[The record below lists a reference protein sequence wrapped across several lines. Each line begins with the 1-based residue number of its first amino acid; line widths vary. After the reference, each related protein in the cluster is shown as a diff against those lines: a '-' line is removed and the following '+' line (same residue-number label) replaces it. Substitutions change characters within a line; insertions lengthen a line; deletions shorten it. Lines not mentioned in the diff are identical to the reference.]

1 MIIEN
6 NDVILVDINDI
17 KSATVEGSCTSCG
30 GGATDFI
37 AQMNNTYYANM
48 SIGNAKVFNSYAKAR
63 YTNRK
68 IVAGSVKVYPCRPS
82 DSPPTFGPATIDEVK
97 FDIIKFYDANS
108 GNGPSLDS
116 TLAEALAQA
125 LISYYNTGDLKDKA
139 QKAVYKDFPTK
150 IYQSKAFGPILE
162 KWANL
167 RFPVSNYGL
176 QQINKPYLPQLN
188 ITAKPYFYFC
198 PQKEK
203 ITIKI
208 KQLDGNDKEYCK
220 SGLIIINR
228 KSDFGYRI
236 NSIVEVGDLESTSYS
251 NWSNY
256 LSSQSSA
263 YQQGIL
269 TRAQAVLNSSLPN
282 TPVTYAP
289 AGTSGSGPV
298 FRFRLNNSRTNLF
311 SIQVAIP
318 IGSGPEFGQNW
329 LYTPITT
336 FAVSPDAIATM
347 YNQYQNYWSSV
358 RAAAE
363 AQRNANN
370 SQITTPSP
378 GVTTPPTP
386 IQIDPT
392 APVVTPP
399 TNPVNPAITNP
410 VDNTI
415 GDGTFGG
422 DSGSFDGGL

>member
-1 MIIEN
+1 MIYEN
-6 NDVILVDINDI
+6 EDVILVDINDI

-37 AQMNNTYYANM
+37 AQMDDAYYANL
-48 SIGNAKVFNSYAKAR
+48 SIGNAKVFKSYAKAR
-63 YTNRK
+63 YSNNK
-68 IVAGSVKVYPCRPS
+68 IVAGSVKIYPCRPT
-82 DSPPTFGPATIDEVK
+82 DTPPTFGPATIDEVK

-108 GNGPSLDS
+108 GGGPSLDS

-125 LISYYNTGDLKDKA
+125 LISYYNSGDIKTKCE
-139 QKAVYKDFPTK
+139 KSVYEDFPTK

-167 RFPVSNYGL
+167 RFPASSYGL
-176 QQINKPYLPQLN
+176 EQINQQYLPQLN

-208 KQLDGNDKEYCK
+208 KPLDGQEKTYCK

-228 KSDFGYRI
+228 RADFGYRI
-236 NSIVEVGDLESTSYS
+236 NSIVEAGDLENTSYS

-256 LSSQSSA
+256 LSAQSSA

-269 TRAQAVLNSSLPN
+269 TRAQAVLNSSTPN

-289 AGTSGSGPV
+289 AGTGGDGPV
-298 FRFRLNNSRTNLF
+298 FRFRLSNSKSNLF

-329 LYTPITT
+329 FYTPITT

-347 YNQYQNYWSSV
+347 YNQYQNYLAAK
-358 RAAAE
+358 RQAAE
-363 AQRNANN
+363 AARAANN
-370 SQITTPSP
+370 SAITTPNP
-378 GVTTPPTP
+378 EITTPPTP

-392 APVVTPP
+392 APVVVPP
-399 TNPVNPAITNP
+399 INP
-410 VDNTI
+410 VDPNIVDAVNNVI

-422 DSGSFDGGL
+422 DSGSFDLGL